1 MQKPETNV
9 NKLNRRTLISYL
21 REALAFPFLLSAKG
35 YAQIVSIIDEVPCIC
50 FSLREST
57 QINETNIEELFDDEK
72 L

>member
-1 MQKPETNV
+1 MQKPKMNL

-57 QINETNIEELFDDEK
+57 EISETNIEELFDDK
-72 L
+72 RP